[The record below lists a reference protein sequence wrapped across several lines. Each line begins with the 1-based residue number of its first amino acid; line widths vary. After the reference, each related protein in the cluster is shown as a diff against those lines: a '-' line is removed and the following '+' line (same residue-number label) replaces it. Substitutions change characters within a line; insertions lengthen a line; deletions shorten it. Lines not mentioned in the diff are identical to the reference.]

1 MEVKIVDSTSK
12 QVGKKRLPK
21 QFEEEVRPD
30 LIKRAVFALKSHKRQ
45 PYGSSPDAGKRHS
58 VRISKRRRDY
68 RGSYGLGISRTP
80 RKITARRGTRMTWT
94 GAFVPFTVGGR
105 RAHPPK
111 AEKNWKEKINKK
123 ERRKAIRS
131 AIAATMN
138 VELVK
143 SKHAVP
149 NGFPFLV
156 SKNFEKMDKTKSV
169 RDALN
174 GIGLKDE
181 LERVKP
187 RKVRAGR
194 GKTRGRKYKSKKG
207 PLIVVSD
214 DCKLKKAAKNIA
226 GIEVV
231 DVKHINADLLAPG
244 AVPGRLTLW
253 SESAIDVIE
262 KEKLFV

>member
-1 MEVKIVDSTSK
+1 MEVKIIDPTNK

-30 LIKRAVFALKSHKRQ
+30 LIKRALFALQSHKRQ
-45 PYGSSPDAGKRHS
+45 PYGSDPEAGKRHS

-80 RKITARRGTRMTWT
+80 RKIMARRGTRMTWT

-111 AEKNWKEKINKK
+111 AEKILWEKINKK

-131 AIAATMN
+131 AIAATMDID
-138 VELVK
+138 LVK
-143 SKHAVP
+143 NKHNIP
-149 NGFPFLV
+149 KDFPFLI
-156 SKNFEKMDKTKSV
+156 SKRFESLDKTKNV
-169 RDALN
+169 LDALR
-174 GIGLKDE
+174 GIGLGEE
-181 LERVKP
+181 LKRVEE

-214 DCKLKKAAKNIA
+214 ECKLAKAAKNIS
-226 GIEVV
+226 GVDVV
-231 DVKHINADLLAPG
+231 DVKHINVNLLAPG
-244 AVPGRLTLW
+244 AIPGRLTLW
-253 SESAIDVIE
+253 SETAIDIME
-262 KEKLFV
+262 KENMFV

>member
-1 MEVKIVDSTSK
+1 MEVKVIDSTNK
-12 QVGKKRLPK
+12 QVGKRKLPK
-21 QFEEEVRPD
+21 QFEEMVRPD
-30 LIKRAVFALKSHKRQ
+30 LIKRAVFALQSHNRQ
-45 PYGSSPDAGKRHS
+45 PYGSSPEAGKRHS

-68 RGSYGLGISRTP
+68 RGSYGIGISRTP

-111 AEKNWKEKINKK
+111 AEKIWYEKINKK

-131 AIAATMN
+131 AIAATMDMDMIKKKHN
-138 VELVK
+138 VPK
-143 SKHAVP
+143 D
-149 NGFPFLV
+149 FPFLI
-156 SKNFEKMDKTKSV
+156 SKKFEDIDKTKLV
-169 RDALN
+169 KDALN

-187 RKVRAGR
+187 RKIRAGR

-207 PLIVVSD
+207 ALIVVSD

-231 DVKHINADLLAPG
+231 DVRHVNADMLAPG

-253 SESAIDVIE
+253 SEAAIEVME